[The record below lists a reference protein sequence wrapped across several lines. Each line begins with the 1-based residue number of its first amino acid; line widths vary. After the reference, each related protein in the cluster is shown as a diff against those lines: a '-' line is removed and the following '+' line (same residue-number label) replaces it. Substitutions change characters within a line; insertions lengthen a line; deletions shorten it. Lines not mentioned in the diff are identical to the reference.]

1 VRVLI
6 ATLSMC
12 LALLCVWV
20 VAAAAGTA
28 LRGAGA
34 PSASASE
41 QQKAQIAELDKL
53 LEEARKL
60 KLTIEAGE
68 GAGEGEEGAA
78 KAEVAAESSPQYG
91 NDTPVTPATRPGCM
105 YRGNKLLWEKRLGSC
120 PPRPPG

>member
-1 VRVLI
+1 MRVLI

-53 LEEARKL
+53 LEQARKL

-68 GAGEGEEGAA
+68 GAGEGEEGVA
-78 KAEVAAESSPQYG
+78 KA
-91 NDTPVTPATRPGCM
+91 
-105 YRGNKLLWEKRLGSC
+105 
-120 PPRPPG
+120 